1 MLTRLFS
8 IFLVL
13 LISGMTGCIAN
24 PTVNSGSIEVGNEHM
39 RVSVAFNEHDRKK
52 IKNYYKH
59 SRKTKKSKKMP
70 PGLAKKHNLPPGL
83 QKHIKKN
90 GQLPP
95 GLHKRN
101 LPVDLEQELSPLPKG
116 YVRVKVG
123 GDVVLMDEKTRV
135 VVDVIWGVG

>member
-1 MLTRLFS
+1 MLKRLFP
-8 IFLVL
+8 IFLIL
-13 LISGMTGCIAN
+13 LISGMAGCITI
-24 PTVNSGSIEVGNEHM
+24 PTVNSGSIEVGNENM
-39 RVSVAFNEHDRKK
+39 RVSVAFNEHDREK

-59 SRKTKKSKKMP
+59 SRKAKKSKKMP
-70 PGLAKKHNLPPGL
+70 PGLAKKEHLPPGL
-83 QKHIKKN
+83 QKHIKKH

-95 GLHKRN
+95 GLHKRS
-101 LPVDLEQELSPLPKG
+101 LPVDLEKGLSPLPKG

>member
-1 MLTRLFS
+1 
-8 IFLVL
+8 
-13 LISGMTGCIAN
+13 
-24 PTVNSGSIEVGNEHM
+24 
-39 RVSVAFNEHDRKK
+39 
-52 IKNYYKH
+52 
-59 SRKTKKSKKMP
+59 MP

-95 GLHKRN
+95 DLHKRN